1 MTDYLCPPTHC
12 GRLSTD
18 GEDVADVLM
27 QTYAVREAVGCWEC
41 RRRPWL
47 TQALNQRGH
56 GAHSLYCSRAWAG
69 LFVLHPFHV
78 VINIVFNVQL
88 Q

>member
-1 MTDYLCPPTHC
+1 
-12 GRLSTD
+12 
-18 GEDVADVLM
+18 M
-27 QTYAVREAVGCWEC
+27 QTYAALEAAGCGEC
-41 RRRPWL
+41 SRRPWL
-47 TQALNQRGH
+47 TRALNQRGR
-56 GAHSLYCSRAWAG
+56 GARSLYCSRAWAG